1 MTRTSPE
8 SRPGARRFV
17 VVCTSVVSALVLA
30 GAVLAGA
37 ALARGPQVR
46 AVTGDPSVAVAQ
58 RDVVVTV
65 RTDQPLDSSSAEGVA
80 LEPAAP
86 MQVEVVGASL
96 RVRFPETLSFDTAYR
111 LVVPALRGQ
120 TTGTL
125 SSTEYAFTTPALTI
139 TTLERGGSFDRG
151 DGDDEVVRHDLSRGS
166 DATVLRAPRIQE
178 YAEAGGDTVAVAVDR
193 DGATS
198 LRLAR
203 GDGSQATLPLPGR
216 GDLRLLRASSDAGRI
231 GYVFTGSSDDG
242 VQQYTGTLFLVD
254 PADPSAPPRTV
265 AGLDGAPV
273 RTEAWQFVPGSA
285 YLVAQTPDRSLLLV
299 DATGAAP
306 PRVLGQL
313 GDLLSFLPGTTSV
326 VVGDVDG
333 LSILDLTSG
342 SITAVDGTRATGA
355 APGTGRLVLAPDAV
369 ATWSSTELTRR
380 QPDATDTVV
389 ARADTGTRIVEV
401 CASPSGRHLAIG
413 LVPEAAPADGY
424 PARADRV
431 GRRTQIVDAVS
442 GAVVTDVEGTRP
454 GWCG

>member
-65 RTDQPLDSSSAEGVA
+65 RTDQPLDPSSAEGVA

-380 QPDATDTVV
+380 QPDATATVV

-413 LVPEAAPADGY
+413 LVPEAAPVDGY

>member
-8 SRPGARRFV
+8 PRHRGRHF
-17 VVCTSVVSALVLA
+17 ALVSTVVI
-30 GAVLAGA
+30 AVLVIAGSLLA
-37 ALARGPQVR
+37 AAAFAQGPQVR
-46 AVTGDPSVAVAQ
+46 AVTGDPASAVAQ
-58 RDVVVTV
+58 RDVVVSV
-65 RTDQPLDSSSAEGVA
+65 RTDQPLDPSSTEGIA

-96 RVRFPETLSFDTAYR
+96 RVRFLKSLEYATAYR

-125 SSTEYAFTTPALTI
+125 SSTEYSFTTPPLTM
-139 TTLERGGSFDRG
+139 TTLERGGAFERAE
-151 DGDDEVVRHDLSRGS
+151 GDDAVVRHDLSHGS
-166 DATVLRAPRIQE
+166 DATILSAPRIQE
-178 YAEAGGDTVAVAVDR
+178 YAESGGDTVAVAVDR

-198 LRLAR
+198 VQLAR
-203 GDGSQATLPLPGR
+203 GDGSEATLPLPGR
-216 GDLRLLRASSDAGRI
+216 GDVRLLRASSDAGRI
-231 GYVFTGSSDDG
+231 GYVFTGSSEDG
-242 VQQYTGTLFLVD
+242 VQQYTGVLFLAD
-254 PADPSAPPRTV
+254 LSDPSAPPRTV
-265 AGLDGAPV
+265 AGLDGEPV

-285 YLVAQTPDRSLLLV
+285 YLVAQTTDRSLLLV

-326 VVGDVDG
+326 VLGGADG

-342 SITAVDGTRATGA
+342 SVTDVDGTRAIDA
-355 APGTGRLVLAPDAV
+355 APGTGRLMLAPDAI
-369 ATWSSTELTRR
+369 ATWTTVEVTRGAPGR
-380 QPDATDTVV
+380 PGALV
-389 ARADTGTRIVEV
+389 AAAESGSRIVEV

-413 LVPEAAPADGY
+413 VVPDAGPMDGY

-431 GRRTQIVDAVS
+431 GRRTQIVDATNGDVI
-442 GAVVTDVEGTRP
+442 ADVEGTRP

>member
-1 MTRTSPE
+1 MIRTSPE

-17 VVCTSVVSALVLA
+17 AVCTAVVTALVLA
-30 GAVLAGA
+30 GATLAGA

-65 RTDQPLDSSSAEGVA
+65 RTDQPLDPSSAEGVA

-86 MQVEVVGASL
+86 MQIEVVGASL

-120 TTGTL
+120 TTGTV
-125 SSTEYAFTTPALTI
+125 SSTEYAFETPPLTI

-166 DATVLRAPRIQE
+166 DATVLSAPRIQE

-203 GDGSQATLPLPGR
+203 GDGSEAALPLPGR
-216 GDLRLLRASSDAGRI
+216 GDVRLLRASSDAGRI

-242 VQQYTGTLFLVD
+242 VQQYTGTLLLVD
-254 PADPSAPPRTV
+254 PADPSSPPRTV

-273 RTEAWQFVPGSA
+273 RADAWQFVPGSA

-369 ATWSSTELTRR
+369 ATWSSAELTRHA
-380 QPDATDTVV
+380 PDGTATLV
-389 ARADTGTRIVEV
+389 ARAEAGTRIVEV

-413 LVPEAAPADGY
+413 LVPEAAPFDGY

-431 GRRTQIVDAVS
+431 GRRTQIIDAVS
-442 GAVVTDVEGTRP
+442 GAVVADVEGTRP